1 MPDAPPAVLLS
12 AFADEATRPS
22 SKHVPEQLAAV
33 AAVGLNWYSPRW
45 VQFPGGEPK
54 HCVECSDAEFAD
66 LRTLHDDFGVAVTSI
81 GSRLGKVKLRDEPDR
96 SKNAFVPW
104 REYLGGEVAAT
115 VRAAHALG
123 TKLIRGFSFYHP
135 AGTDS
140 APHVPEAV
148 DKLGELADL
157 CAKEDLIYGLE
168 IEPNLVG
175 ETGPLL
181 ARIAEEVNRPNLV
194 LIYDGGNVAAQ
205 NQDADACFAEYEAM
219 RPHLGWVHIKDYRID
234 PALTWDGYVDEER
247 LKNFVPANEG
257 DSGYARVFADL
268 ANHLPELSH
277 RVETL
282 GLPGFFLE
290 LEPHLRGGGQFGGYS
305 GPGGLGVACRVL
317 CDMLGD
323 AGIAH
328 DRRDFAH
335 LRAARGF

>member
-22 SKHVPEQLAAV
+22 SKAVPEQLAAV
-33 AAVGLNWYSPRW
+33 AAVGLSWYSPRW
-45 VQFPGGEPK
+45 VQFGGDQPK
-54 HCVECSDAEFAD
+54 HCVECTDAEFSRLNA
-66 LRTLHDDFGVAVTSI
+66 LQDDFGVRVTSI

-104 REYLGGEVAAT
+104 REYLDGEVAAT
-115 VRAAHALG
+115 VRAAHALD

-135 AGTDS
+135 AGMDP

-148 DKLGELADL
+148 DRLGELADL
-157 CAKEDLIYGLE
+157 CAREDLIYGLE

-181 ARIAEEVNRPNLV
+181 ARIAEEADRPNLV
-194 LIYDGGNVAAQ
+194 LIYDGGNIAAQ
-205 NQDADACFAEYEAM
+205 NKDAATCFAEYEAM
-219 RPHLGWVHIKDYRID
+219 RPHLGWIHIKDYKID

-247 LKNFVPANEG
+247 LKNFVPASAG
-257 DSGYARVFADL
+257 SSGHAAVFADL
-268 ANHLPELSH
+268 AGHLPELSH

-290 LEPHLRGGGQFGGYS
+290 LEPHLRGGGQFGGFS
-305 GPGGLGVACRVL
+305 GPDGLGIACRTL
-317 CDMLGD
+317 CEMLAV
-323 AGIAH
+323 AGIGH
-328 DRRDFAH
+328 DRRDFAK
-335 LRAARGF
+335 LRADRGF

>member
-12 AFADEATRPS
+12 AFADEATRPA

-45 VQFPGGEPK
+45 VQFAGGEPK
-54 HCVECSDAEFAD
+54 HCVECTDAEFAD

-135 AGTDS
+135 AGTDPE
-140 APHVPEAV
+140 PHVPEAV

-157 CAKEDLIYGLE
+157 CATEDLIYGLE

-181 ARIAEEVNRPNLV
+181 ARIAEQVDRPNLV

-205 NQDADACFAEYEAM
+205 NKDADVCF
-219 RPHLGWVHIKDYRID
+219 R
-234 PALTWDGYVDEER
+234 
-247 LKNFVPANEG
+247 
-257 DSGYARVFADL
+257 RV
-268 ANHLPELSH
+268 
-277 RVETL
+277 R
-282 GLPGFFLE
+282 
-290 LEPHLRGGGQFGGYS
+290 
-305 GPGGLGVACRVL
+305 
-317 CDMLGD
+317 GD
-323 AGIAH
+323 AAAPGLDARQGLQ
-328 DRRDFAH
+328 DRPPPSPGTGTSTRS
-335 LRAARGF
+335 G